1 MIKYNYEFDTE
12 EDKDREHLVQRDE
25 KQESSDAKKTQ
36 DRKKANVSTEQPEE
50 L

>member
-1 MIKYNYEFDTE
+1 MIKYNYEFDAE
-12 EDKDREHLVQRDE
+12 EDKDREQLVQRDE
-25 KQESSDAKKTQ
+25 KPEPPDDKKNQ